1 MTGSGRGRDERQP
14 TGRRMRSGS
23 TIKAAVGA
31 VVIALGTAAIALA
44 IGLAGNAGVVAQ
56 TDDREGDLARERG
69 DRSDG
74 DRSDGDRSEGDR
86 SDGDRSD
93 GDGSDRD
100 VERRVDRLLS
110 RMTLEE
116 KLAQITLLPDFKVN
130 EDEVRRGLGAVLSET
145 NPARIRELQTVAVEE
160 SRLGIPLL
168 FAFDTIHG
176 FRTIFPTPLGT
187 GASFD
192 PEVAFDDAK
201 YGARESAAVG
211 LKQTYAPM
219 VDVSHEPRWGRI
231 AEAAGEDPYLNSEL
245 GVARVEGTQGRDYSD
260 EEKLVASPKHLVA
273 YGEPEGGR
281 DYNTTDMSEHR
292 LRNLYLPPF
301 KAAIEAGA
309 DTAMCSF
316 NAINGVPGCGNH
328 YTMTEILK
336 REWGFDGFIESDWT
350 AVAELR
356 SCPPQ
361 NPTTVPE
368 CGHGVAADG
377 PAAAALALNSGV
389 DSEMTSTFF
398 RDFGAQLVSEGRVSM
413 SRIDDAVRRILRIK
427 FRAGLFENPYAP
439 YEPAEAEAQML
450 RPDAVAAA
458 RKAAGRSMV
467 LLKNEGVLPLDPND
481 RTAVIGPLARNQHD
495 MLGPW
500 WGRGRDADVVTVF
513 DGIDRQNNAP
523 TTYAEGCKVS
533 NTEPPHADPEGCQS
547 DAGFAEAV
555 AVASQAEQ
563 VVLAVGESREMSGEA
578 ASRSTLD
585 LPGRQEELIRR
596 IRETGKPV
604 AVVLFSGRPLALE
617 DVIGD
622 MPSLLQAWFPG
633 VQAGHAVADVVFGK
647 VNPGGKLPVT
657 FPRRLGQVPLYYNH
671 ERTGRPCNPDAKFNS
686 RYRDIPSCAPL
697 FEFGFGLSY
706 TTFEV
711 SDLSLSSSSVS
722 RNGSLTASVTVR
734 NTGSRKGDEVVQL
747 YLNDP
752 VASISQPVRRLRGFE
767 RVTLDRGES
776 ERVRF
781 RLDSSDWGFYD
792 NRGRFVVEPGQIDVY
807 AGNSSSAE
815 MKQSFTVR

>member
-1 MTGSGRGRDERQP
+1 M
-14 TGRRMRSGS
+14 SGS
-23 TIKAAVGA
+23 SRLKALIGAALIAVTVGVAGGA
-31 VVIALGTAAIALA
+31 GVIA
-44 IGLAGNAGVVAQ
+44 Q
-56 TDDREGDLARERG
+56 SDDSRDRERVRE
-69 DRSDG
+69 SDG
-74 DRSDGDRSEGDR
+74 RP
-86 SDGDRSD
+86 
-93 GDGSDRD
+93 DRD
-100 VERRVDRLLS
+100 IERRVDRLLS

-116 KLAQITLLPDFKVN
+116 KLHQVTLMPDFKVN
-130 EDEVRRGLGAVLSET
+130 APDGSGEEAVRRGLGAVLSET
-145 NPARIRELQTVAVEE
+145 GPERIRELQEIAVEE

-176 FRTIFPTPLGT
+176 FRTVFPIPLGT

-192 PEVAFDDAK
+192 PEVAFEDAR

-231 AEAAGEDPYLNSEL
+231 AEAAGEDPFLNSEMA
-245 GVARVEGTQGRDYSD
+245 VARVKGTQGRDYSD
-260 EEKLVASPKHLVA
+260 EDRLVASPKHLVA
-273 YGEPEGGR
+273 YGEPEAGR
-281 DYNTTDMSEHR
+281 DYNTTDLSEHR

-361 NPTTVPE
+361 NPSDVPE

-377 PAAAALALNSGV
+377 PAAAALAFNAGV
-389 DSEMTSTFF
+389 DSEMTSTFM
-398 RDFGAQLVSEGRVSM
+398 RDFGAQLISQRRVSM
-413 SRIDDAVRRILRIK
+413 SRLDDAVRRILRVK
-427 FRAGLFENPYAP
+427 FRAGLFEDPYAP
-439 YEPAEAEAQML
+439 YEPEETEAQML
-450 RPDAVAAA
+450 REDAVAAA
-458 RKAAGRSMV
+458 RRAAGRSMV
-467 LLKNEGVLPLDPND
+467 LLKNEGGVLPLDPSLD
-481 RTAVIGPLARNQHD
+481 TAVIGPLARNQHD

-500 WGRGRDADVVTVF
+500 WGRGRDEDVVTVL
-513 DGIDRQNNAP
+513 DGIDQQNSG
-523 TTYAEGCKVS
+523 TTTHAEGCQLS
-533 NTEPPHADPEGCQS
+533 NGEVPFAQDPDPKDQDPEGCQS

-555 AVASQAEQ
+555 EVSQAADQ
-563 VVLAVGESREMSGEA
+563 VVLALGETREMSGEA
-578 ASRSTLD
+578 NVRSKLD
-585 LPGRQEELIRR
+585 LPGMQEELIRQ
-596 IRETGKPV
+596 IRVANPDKPI

-617 DVIGD
+617 DIMGD
-622 MPSLLQAWFPG
+622 APAILEAWFPG
-633 VQAGHAVADVVFGK
+633 VQAGPAVADVVFGE
-647 VNPGGKLPVT
+647 VNPGGKLPVS
-657 FPRRLGQVPLYYNH
+657 FPYRVGQVPIYYNH
-671 ERTGRPCNPDAKFNS
+671 EATGRPCNKNIKWNS
-686 RYRDIPSCAPL
+686 QHRDIPSCDPL
-697 FEFGFGLSY
+697 FVFGHGLSY
-706 TTFEV
+706 TTFEI
-711 SDLSLSSSSVS
+711 SGLTLSSSSVS
-722 RNGSLTASVTVR
+722 RHGSVTASVNVR
-734 NTGSRKGDEVVQL
+734 NTGGREGDEVVQL

-767 RVTLDRGES
+767 RVTLDPGES
-776 ERVRF
+776 RRVTF

-807 AGNSSSAE
+807 AGNSSRAD